1 MQARVGLCVH
11 VVSSFL
17 FLTRYIQQNYIGDA
31 FEVSR
36 WSGSRYTKTTTCSSE
51 CRKDHYNVENSGQSK
66 LIFLLMFNQKLVFVK
81 VLELVKLDPK

>member
-36 WSGSRYTKTTTCSSE
+36 WSGSRYTKIPTTCSSE
-51 CRKDHYNVENSGQSK
+51 SRKDHCNVENSGQSMLK
-66 LIFLLMFNQKLVFVK
+66 LLLLSTRSGS
-81 VLELVKLDPK
+81 L